1 MIARFGPY
9 LVLVVAA
16 VVFIAAFI
24 LIVDRN
30 AVDRVRASIERQNNA
45 SGDLSDRDRSSFSD
59 CLDGG
64 GVWHYGTRK
73 CARPAPDRRH

>member
-1 MIARFGPY
+1 MIARFGSY
-9 LVLVVAA
+9 LALVAAA

-24 LIVDRN
+24 LIVERN

-45 SGDLSDRDRSSFSD
+45 SGDVSDRDRSNFSD

-73 CARPAPDRRH
+73 CVRPAPGGRH